1 MGTLVALLWALLQPH
16 EELRK
21 LQDASRFT
29 EKMVLMEEAKTLPF
43 GDIWEEFCRREGV
56 PADESWF
63 EQVARYER
71 DVLAKR
77 A

>member
-1 MGTLVALLWALLQPH
+1 
-16 EELRK
+16 
-21 LQDASRFT
+21 
-29 EKMVLMEEAKTLPF
+29 MEEAKTLPF

-71 DVLAKR
+71 DVLARR